1 MLNKKLIKIAKTA
14 VGIIL
19 VIVLFTSGY
28 ITGDKVR
35 KGLEEKEGKVT
46 SDLLKKTDKDK
57 EKQLKEK
64 TKDFLIAYYTKK
76 DLGENRDRYRPFM
89 TEGMYN
95 ATISE
100 EEKAATKAYQGYIV
114 DWIYEDA
121 DFFVNGDKLEVLVN
135 VVYKNTTLAIKED
148 RSKQNV
154 RTNKS
159 SYKLTFVKVDNT
171 FLINKME
178 QMLIEQVKEGV

>member
-1 MLNKKLIKIAKTA
+1 MLNKKLIKIAKTV

-28 ITGDKVR
+28 ITGDRVR
-35 KGLEEKEGKVT
+35 KGLEEKEGKFT
-46 SDLLKKTDKDK
+46 SDLLEKTDKNKDI
-57 EKQLKEK
+57 QLKEK

-148 RSKQNV
+148 RSKQNI

-178 QMLIEQVKEGV
+178 QMLIEQVKEGA